1 MNDRQAHITHF
12 EPRTHRVQ
20 VIAPSRGN
28 SSGSKAVDF
37 ATFYCIRVPMFI
49 AGLWI
54 RIKRTNWSWVAVLAC
69 MAVMATGLFNVAD
82 SLDWINVA
90 ALFGSKS

>member
-28 SSGSKAVDF
+28 SSGNRRIDF
-37 ATFYCIRVPMFI
+37 ITNTGIRLHMSLNSVNWWKTGMLLGCVLCACLMATGI
-49 AGLWI
+49 AGL
-54 RIKRTNWSWVAVLAC
+54 L
-69 MAVMATGLFNVAD
+69 GL
-82 SLDWINVA
+82 W
-90 ALFGSKS
+90 GYGR

>member
-37 ATFYCIRVPMFI
+37 ATFWQIRLPLWLASINWWKTGMLLGCVLCACLMATGI
-49 AGLWI
+49 AGL
-54 RIKRTNWSWVAVLAC
+54 L
-69 MAVMATGLFNVAD
+69 GL
-82 SLDWINVA
+82 W
-90 ALFGSKS
+90 GYGR